1 MIIIFSGEIY
11 RFGGAFDDYL
21 GVLRAESV
29 IFVGFNKAN
38 HTGLI
43 GIDGVMGCG
52 VSRWCV
58 GSIAPK
64 SKLSTF

>member
-1 MIIIFSGEIY
+1 MFIIFSGEIY
-11 RFGGAFDDYL
+11 RFGAVLDEYL

-64 SKLSTF
+64 SELSTF